1 MIAPNLGGEA
11 SQTLGDGLRE
21 AAFDSGHAAQVVL
34 DAGGA
39 VVMINDS
46 ARRMFGLGTID
57 LGRPIQDLELS
68 YRPVELRAHL
78 EAVRTQQ
85 RSVEVTTIRFNED
98 GKERTLDLRLT
109 PLIVDGSLIGAV
121 ITYSETT
128 DTQLLHEQL
137 ASSKRDLE
145 RASEE
150 LQSTVEELET
160 TNEELQSTNEE
171 LETTNEE
178 LQSTNEELE
187 TTNEELQ
194 SSNEELETMNDE
206 LRHRSVELDDTN
218 TFLETILSAYG
229 IAVAVIDQ
237 NQQVRLWNGHAY
249 ELWGLTAEEV
259 QSRSLLALDFGL
271 PVDALSSQLRACLNG
286 GSERQD
292 LLLEATNRRGKAF
305 QCRVT
310 CVPLAG
316 DGDGR
321 APGAILMMEAVDG

>member
-1 MIAPNLGGEA
+1 
-11 SQTLGDGLRE
+11 
-21 AAFDSGHAAQVVL
+21 
-34 DAGGA
+34 
-39 VVMINDS
+39 
-46 ARRMFGLGTID
+46 
-57 LGRPIQDLELS
+57 
-68 YRPVELRAHL
+68 
-78 EAVRTQQ
+78 
-85 RSVEVTTIRFNED
+85 
-98 GKERTLDLRLT
+98 
-109 PLIVDGSLIGAV
+109 
-121 ITYSETT
+121 
-128 DTQLLHEQL
+128 
-137 ASSKRDLE
+137 
-145 RASEE
+145 
-150 LQSTVEELET
+150 
-160 TNEELQSTNEE
+160 
-171 LETTNEE
+171 
-178 LQSTNEELE
+178 
-187 TTNEELQ
+187 
-194 SSNEELETMNDE
+194 MNDE

-271 PVDALSSQLRACLNG
+271 PVDALTSQLRACLNG